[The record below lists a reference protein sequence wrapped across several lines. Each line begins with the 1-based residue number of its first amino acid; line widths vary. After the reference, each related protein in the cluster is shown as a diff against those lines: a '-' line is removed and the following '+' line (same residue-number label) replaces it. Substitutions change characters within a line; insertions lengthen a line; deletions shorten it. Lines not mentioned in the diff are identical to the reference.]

1 MIYIVCYGGTMSV
14 YCIGDV
20 HACLKELREL
30 LNVMEFSPQDDE
42 LIFTGD
48 IIGRGPEPLDTIHF
62 IQDLGDRA
70 HMVLG
75 NHDLNLLAVV
85 YGYHEPKKKDKLDSI
100 LTAPDLKEI
109 TNWFRKQPLLYINQ
123 EYSVCTVHAG
133 ITPQWNITTAVA
145 CAREME
151 QVIQDDLIFPQFLQ
165 RMYDDRPSLW
175 SEDLKEFDRWRFITN
190 VFTRIRLCYTDKSLN
205 LSNKNSPE
213 EAAGEGLVPWYT
225 LLTPGA
231 LDGDKKYRL
240 VFGHWAALT
249 GKCNY
254 PGIKSLDTGCVWG
267 NKLTAW
273 CCDTDIMYSVPSRQP
288 AKFA

>member
-1 MIYIVCYGGTMSV
+1 
-14 YCIGDV
+14 
-20 HACLKELREL
+20 
-30 LNVMEFSPQDDE
+30 
-42 LIFTGD
+42 
-48 IIGRGPEPLDTIHF
+48 
-62 IQDLGDRA
+62 
-70 HMVLG
+70 
-75 NHDLNLLAVV
+75 
-85 YGYHEPKKKDKLDSI
+85 
-100 LTAPDLKEI
+100 
-109 TNWFRKQPLLYINQ
+109 
-123 EYSVCTVHAG
+123 
-133 ITPQWNITTAVA
+133 
-145 CAREME
+145 
-151 QVIQDDLIFPQFLQ
+151 
-165 RMYDDRPSLW
+165 MYDDRPSLW

-225 LLTPGA
+225 LLTPEA